1 MAENKQKQDLMD
13 PKVDFVFKNIFGSEE
28 HTNILIAF
36 LNAVFATKGTEKEIV
51 KVEIDNAE
59 INKTWDDDKLSRL
72 DVKATANDETK
83 INVEIQLENQYNMK
97 RRSLFYWGRL
107 YTSQMKSGDPY
118 RKLNKTVAINILN
131 FDYLVEMEG
140 YHNSFLL
147 KEKDTN
153 QVLTDLEEIHFIEL
167 TEFDET
173 EYQEIESVD
182 EIEDDLIPW
191 LLFLKNPESEVVE
204 MIEERVEELKEAAES
219 LEVLSHDEDAREE
232 YEARQKAIHDHIS
245 NLEEARREAKEE
257 ERKKAE
263 QEKKEMVEK
272 MLKKDIEI
280 EEVAEISGWSKEEI
294 KELQKG
300 MKH

>member
-1 MAENKQKQDLMD
+1 MTEEKQELMD

-28 HTNILIAF
+28 HSNILIAF
-36 LNAVFATKGTEKEIV
+36 LNAVFATKGTEKKIV
-51 KVEIDNAE
+51 KIEIDNAE

-72 DVKATANDETK
+72 DVRATTNDKTK
-83 INVEIQLENQYNMK
+83 INVEIQLENQLNMK

-131 FDYLVEMEG
+131 FDYLEEMDG

-167 TEFDET
+167 PEFDET
-173 EYQEIESVD
+173 KYQDIESVD
-182 EIEDDLIPW
+182 KIDDNLIPW

-204 MIEERVEELKEAAES
+204 MIEERLEELKEAAKS
-219 LEVLSHDEDAREE
+219 LEVLSHDETAREE

-245 NLEEARREAKEE
+245 NLEGARRKGRKEGRKQAEKEKREMVKNMLKNGVAIDMIVKSSKLSEE
-257 ERKKAE
+257 E
-263 QEKKEMVEK
+263 V
-272 MLKKDIEI
+272 
-280 EEVAEISGWSKEEI
+280 
-294 KELQKG
+294 KELKNELE
-300 MKH
+300 H